1 MPDSTLPASP
11 SSAAE
16 ERPPILGD
24 PHPERLLVV
33 LPSFALGGLR
43 THALTLAE
51 GAARAGHRM
60 VLVAAGEDAAPPA
73 SSEALEVRQVGAW
86 NPQALEDVAAVAREC
101 TGVVVVASPA
111 TVALLPRLDG
121 LRCALA
127 VHGNAR
133 TLSEWLGPRT
143 SVLRAVFRQAT
154 GLSVLTP
161 GAAYEQ
167 QIAELLDV
175 RRDAVA
181 SFRNSCLL
189 TPAEAPAAAPPRAL
203 TLVARLAMDKVC
215 DLEAGI
221 ALAQVMGLPLR
232 VVGSGPAAAHFV
244 ELLQAAGV
252 VYELVESEDVSA
264 AVDEAE
270 ALVASGIVALE
281 GLTRGKPV
289 VIASSSGGTAGVVTP
304 ANFADM
310 QASNWGGGPLEPVT
324 PTSASAGL
332 RGLTTEDL
340 REVQR
345 LVLEQAS
352 PEQTYLDVLAGLR
365 HVHLHEGQAD
375 LGRTAL
381 DAVDELDTRWRRWAE
396 ELETDRGAWRQR
408 AESFAAGTA
417 PRSADGRRALE
428 EVVRASV
435 EQRRAHEQVL
445 AQQEALRTSVQAELQ
460 SLRQGIDALAA
471 EREEL
476 DQAKEAAE
484 HLQAQHT
491 DLRRV
496 LAAVEHHRDALLTS
510 TSWRLTAPLRT
521 ISHLRHRADDLARL
535 RAVTTPV
542 RMRKAAQL
550 LMAGDVAGAVR
561 RARLLVR
568 GETLA
573 QEPVVE
579 TVERLHQEAWPPD
592 QPLVSVVIPCFN
604 YGRYVRQA
612 VDSVLA
618 QTLPRVEVIL
628 IEAGSTDG
636 TTPGVVQELE
646 RELGDRIRVLYR
658 EGRHLLGDNRNFGF
672 QHARGKYV
680 CSLDADDMLHPLFLE
695 MAIFLLEAH
704 GYDVV
709 SSALQC
715 FGGADDFVGTVEYPT
730 LEDMLEGNYIY
741 APGVFRREAWER
753 TGGYHDTGLGADLIY
768 EDWRFWQRL
777 LAQGARAANF
787 VGQPLFY
794 YRRSND
800 GASQSS
806 HPDVPDLAAQ
816 RRAVAAFNED
826 VISHAALEQSSRRAR
841 TRVIVEDPLV
851 NLTSPSAAPE
861 GVITVLVA
869 LPFMLVGG
877 VERLVS
883 GLMASMPADR
893 YHFIVVTTLAGDPS
907 HGDSTP
913 WFEAVTPEVYALP
926 RLLPQS
932 RWGSF
937 LDYLVTAKSVDVLW
951 LLGSEHIYDEL
962 PRLTATHPRLR
973 VVDNLFNTE
982 GHTRNNRRHRSH
994 IDLHV
999 VENEEVRTWLIAH
1012 GEPADRVVLTGSG
1025 VDVSRYAAAT
1035 LPRPQ
1040 KEQVLVGFV
1049 GRLSAEKNPLAV
1061 LDVAA
1066 AVPAYSPLR
1075 FVVAGGGPLAD
1086 DLTRQIAARGLSERV
1101 TYLGVLEDVTSLL
1114 ADLDVLL
1121 LPSLLD
1127 GSPQVVLEAQASG
1140 VAVVAS
1146 DVGGLPSLVVH
1157 GRTGLLC
1164 PPTDTTA
1171 FARALATLS
1180 SDRGLLA
1187 DMQTCAREH
1196 AVETFSL
1203 ETLMRTYD
1211 EVFARATGRGSAAAT
1226 RSDAAPKAL

>member
-1 MPDSTLPASP
+1 MPDSNMPTLPTSAAGLRCP
-11 SSAAE
+11 VSSA
-16 ERPPILGD
+16 
-24 PHPERLLVV
+24 PHSERLLVV

-43 THALTLAE
+43 THALTLAQ
-51 GAARAGHRM
+51 GAAQADHRM
-60 VLVAAGEDAAPPA
+60 VLVAAGEAAAPPA
-73 SSEALEVRQVGAW
+73 SSETVEVRQVACW
-86 NPQALEDVAAVAREC
+86 NAQTLDDVAAVARDC
-101 TGVVVVASPA
+101 TGVVVVASPG

-121 LRCALA
+121 MRCALA

-133 TLSEWLGPRT
+133 TLSAWLGPRT
-143 SVLRAVFRQAT
+143 SILRGVLRQAT

-167 QIAELLDV
+167 QIAELLEV
-175 RRDAVA
+175 RRDSVT

-189 TPAEAPAAAPPRAL
+189 TPVEAPPPAPPRSL
-203 TLVARLAMDKVC
+203 TLVARLALDKVC

-221 ALAQVMGLPLR
+221 ALAQAMGLPLR
-232 VVGSGPAAAHFV
+232 VVGSGPAAGHFV
-244 ELLQAAGV
+244 ELLRAAGV
-252 VYELVESEDVSA
+252 VHELVETQAVSA
-264 AVDEAE
+264 AVDEAD

-304 ANFADM
+304 ANFADL
-310 QASNWGGGPLEPVT
+310 QASNWGGGPLESLA
-324 PTSASAGL
+324 PTTVGLAL
-332 RGLTTEDL
+332 RGLTTEAL

-345 LVLEQAS
+345 LVREQAS
-352 PEQTYLDVLAGLR
+352 PGQTYLDVLGGLR
-365 HVHLHEGQAD
+365 HVRFHDAQVN
-375 LGRTAL
+375 LGKTAL
-381 DAVDELDTRWRRWAE
+381 DAVDELDTRWRHWAE
-396 ELETDRGAWRQR
+396 ELETDRAAWRQR
-408 AESFAAGTA
+408 AESAGGAA
-417 PRSADGRRALE
+417 PWSADGRRVLE
-428 EVVRASV
+428 EVTRVGE
-435 EQRRAHEQVL
+435 EQRRTHEQVL
-445 AQQEALRTSVQAELQ
+445 AQQEALRSSVQAELR
-460 SLRQGIDALAA
+460 SVRQGIEALAA
-471 EREEL
+471 QRDEPDR
-476 DQAKEAAE
+476 AKEAAE
-484 HLQAQHT
+484 HLPAQRMDLTQA
-491 DLRRV
+491 

-521 ISHLRHRADDLARL
+521 IGHLRHRANDLARL
-535 RAVTTPV
+535 RAVTTPA
-542 RMRKAAQL
+542 RLRKAAQL
-550 LMAGDVAGAVR
+550 LLAGDVAGTMR

-568 GETLA
+568 GETAA

-579 TVERLHQEAWPPD
+579 AVERLCQTAWPPD

-695 MAIFLLEAH
+695 MAVFLLEAH

-715 FGGADDFVGTVEYPT
+715 FGATDDFVGTVEYPT

-741 APGVFRREAWER
+741 APGVIRREAWEQA
-753 TGGYHDTGLGADLIY
+753 GGYHDTGLGADLIY

-794 YRRSND
+794 YRRNND
-800 GASQSS
+800 GGSQSS

-826 VISHAALEQSSRRAR
+826 VLSDAALERSSRRAR
-841 TRVIVEDPLV
+841 TKVVVENPLV
-851 NLTSPSAAPE
+851 NFSSPAAAPE
-861 GVITVLVA
+861 GVTTVLVA

-893 YHFIVVTTLAGDPS
+893 YRFVVVTTLAAAPS

-932 RWGSF
+932 RWSSF
-937 LDYLVTAKSVDVLW
+937 LDYLVTAKAVDVLW
-951 LLGSEHIYDEL
+951 LLGSEYVYDDL
-962 PRLTATHPRLR
+962 PRLKAAHPRLR

-999 VENEEVRTWLIAH
+999 VENEEVRTWLVAH

-1035 LPRPQ
+1035 VPRPPN
-1040 KEQVLVGFV
+1040 KQVLVGFV
-1049 GRLSAEKNPLAV
+1049 GRLSPEKNPLAV

-1066 AVPAYSPLR
+1066 EVSADSPLQ

-1114 ADLDVLL
+1114 AQLDVLL

-1140 VAVVAS
+1140 AAVVAS
-1146 DVGGLPSLVVH
+1146 DIGGLPSLVAH

-1164 PPTDTTA
+1164 PPADTAA
-1171 FARALATLS
+1171 FTRALTTLS
-1180 SDRGLLA
+1180 SDRRLLA
-1187 DMQTCAREH
+1187 DMQSRARTH
-1196 AVETFSL
+1196 AVESFSL
-1203 ETLMRTYD
+1203 EALVRTYD
-1211 EVFARATGRGSAAAT
+1211 DVFARATEGLAAA
-1226 RSDAAPKAL
+1226 RPDAAPKTL